1 MGAEYIQQ
9 RLKQLYML
17 SPAVYLE
24 DHPKMV
30 FLSDLHLGNGGDL
43 DDFKKNAD
51 LIMSVLKDYY
61 LPQDYT
67 LVLNGDIEEL
77 HRFPY
82 SDIRRQWSGLYS
94 IFDEF
99 IRKDKFFKI
108 AGNHD
113 LRLFSL
119 KHDRAREKLSEALK
133 LIYQD
138 DQTIF
143 VFHGHQASHL
153 NIKNK
158 DLIAFV
164 LRNFANPLHIR
175 NRSTAHREHRKFRI
189 EKHAYRFSSENKIIS
204 IIGHTHRPLFES
216 LAKIDSLKFKIEQM
230 CRTYHLAS
238 PAEKKSIE
246 EEIQFH
252 KQKLEFQYR
261 KNRKHGSRGSL
272 YNSRLLIPCL
282 FNSGCAIGKRGITA
296 IEIEKDLIHLIYWF
310 DGSRNGTYFKH
321 QEYSP
326 EQLSPTEYYRTVLKS
341 DSLDYIFSR
350 IKLLA

>member
-1 MGAEYIQQ
+1 
-9 RLKQLYML
+9 ML
-17 SPAVYLE
+17 SPAVHLK
-24 DHPKMV
+24 DHPKTV

-51 LIMSVLKDYY
+51 LVMSVLRNFY
-61 LPQDYT
+61 LPLNYT

-82 SDIRRQWSGLYS
+82 LDIRRQWSALYS
-94 IFDEF
+94 IFDDF
-99 IRKDKFFKI
+99 IRKDKFFKM

-113 LRLFSL
+113 FRLFSL
-119 KHDRAREKLSEALK
+119 KHDRARERLFESLK
-133 LIYQD
+133 LIYND
-138 DQTIF
+138 DQVIF
-143 VFHGHQASHL
+143 AFHGHQASHL

-158 DLIAFV
+158 ELISFV
-164 LRNFANPLHIR
+164 LRNFANPLHIK
-175 NRSTAHREHRKFRI
+175 NRSTAHREHKKFRI
-189 EKHAYRFSSENKIIS
+189 EKNAYRFSSENKIIS

-216 LAKIDSLKFKIEQM
+216 LAKIDSLKFKIEHL
-230 CRTYHLAS
+230 CRAYHLAS
-238 PAEKKSIE
+238 SAEKKSIE

-252 KQKLEFQYR
+252 KQKLEFQYK
-261 KNRKHGSRGSL
+261 KNRKNGSRSSL

-282 FNSGCAIGKRGITA
+282 FNSGCTIGKRGITSL
-296 IEIEKDLIHLIYWF
+296 EIEKDQIRLIYWF

-326 EQLSPTEYYRTVLKS
+326 EQLTNSDFYRTVLKS